1 LLIVS
6 PFLAV
11 SRSSGYGIVDPLIIG
26 RSEDDGEHPV
36 AARWPHDTEAPFVR
50 LAGDWLTVA
59 HLLHLFW
66 YDMVASNVGN
76 VPGIPDE
83 APDCEHTVL

>member
-1 LLIVS
+1 LLVVS

-11 SRSSGYGIVDPLIIG
+11 SRSSGYGIVDSLIIR

-36 AARWPHDTEAPFVR
+36 AARWPHDTEAAFVR
-50 LAGDWLTVA
+50 LAGGRLTVA
-59 HLLHLFW
+59 YLFHLLR
-66 YDMVASNVGN
+66 YDVVARNMGD

-83 APDCEHTVL
+83 TADRDHRLL